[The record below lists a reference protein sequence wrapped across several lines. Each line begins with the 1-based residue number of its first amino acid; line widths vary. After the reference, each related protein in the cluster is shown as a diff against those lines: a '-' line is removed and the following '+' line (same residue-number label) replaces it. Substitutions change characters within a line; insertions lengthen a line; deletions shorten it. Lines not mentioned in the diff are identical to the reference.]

1 MQGNIEVGDVTI
13 ALLVN
18 IKVVIIIPIIIV
30 YIARLGNITPTMQDL
45 VVIIALQ
52 GNIKTRTRKRVASI
66 AQRDNIKD
74 LTDNQG
80 AAIAQL
86 GNIIHIMQ
94 GQVVIIALRDN
105 IKDLTDRQVVVV
117 AEQELTKIKTVKVH
131 VNRVQVV
138 NIKTRIHSQA
148 ANTAE

>member
-1 MQGNIEVGDVTI
+1 
-13 ALLVN
+13 
-18 IKVVIIIPIIIV
+18 
-30 YIARLGNITPTMQDL
+30 MQDL

-86 GNIIHIMQ
+86 
-94 GQVVIIALRDN
+94 
-105 IKDLTDRQVVVV
+105 
-117 AEQELTKIKTVKVH
+117 
-131 VNRVQVV
+131 
-138 NIKTRIHSQA
+138 
-148 ANTAE
+148 

>member
-1 MQGNIEVGDVTI
+1 MHNVVREGMQGNIEVGDVTI

-74 LTDNQG
+74 LTD
-80 AAIAQL
+80 
-86 GNIIHIMQ
+86 
-94 GQVVIIALRDN
+94 
-105 IKDLTDRQVVVV
+105 RQVVVV